1 MKMDAAGHQHDKGFN
16 RFLAQCGV
24 HDPRGI
30 ELIRSLTAAA
40 RMLEVISDHHLQENG
55 LSLPRLRLLL
65 WLHAEEHHGSKEGL
79 SPSRLSQFQHISKN
93 TVSSLLD
100 SLEKQGLIER
110 TLNTADKRKFDI
122 RLTRAGRDLIKKTL
136 PNHSACLTQ
145 TFAALT
151 IEEQNALLK
160 SLQKLRQSLA
170 EQLAHTE
177 SHSG

>member
-1 MKMDAAGHQHDKGFN
+1 MKMDAADRQHDKGFN

-24 HDPRGI
+24 NDPRGV
-30 ELIRSLTAAA
+30 ELIRSLTATA
-40 RMLEVISDHHLQENG
+40 RMLEVISDHYLQQNG

-122 RLTRAGRDLIKKTL
+122 RLTRAGRDLLKKTL
-136 PNHSACLTQ
+136 PNHGALLTQ

-151 IEEQNALLK
+151 IEEQNTLLK
-160 SLQKLRQSLA
+160 SLQKLKQSLA
-170 EQLAHTE
+170 EQMAHAE